1 MAGNGPGHLA
11 PGPFP
16 FPPSNLA
23 PVVAVLCYNPCQE
36 ALIVSRTAWSTSSM
50 KLLIAIVQ
58 DYDCDRLLRAV
69 TSAGYGATR
78 LASTGG
84 FLRMGNTTVLIG
96 IEDERVPACLRLIE
110 QTCRTRVE
118 VQLDPVAAE
127 YAEWYAGGL
136 HEVTIGG
143 AVVFQLRLD
152 RFERITAE
160 R

>member
-1 MAGNGPGHLA
+1 
-11 PGPFP
+11 
-16 FPPSNLA
+16 
-23 PVVAVLCYNPCQE
+23 
-36 ALIVSRTAWSTSSM
+36 M
-50 KLLIAIVQ
+50 KLIIAIVQ

-69 TSAGYGATR
+69 TTAGLSATK

-84 FLRMGNTTVLIG
+84 FLRTGNTTVLMG
-96 IEDERVPACLRLIE
+96 VDDDRVPACLRLIE
-110 QTCRTRVE
+110 QSCRSRVE

-143 AVVFQLRLD
+143 AVVFQVRV
-152 RFERITAE
+152 ERMVRVPAMVAARETNDV